1 MSVLG
6 GRERRRLELYDSDKN
21 SLLYAHLLDDDG
33 TGNVQEL
40 MRILHDKASEEI
52 EKQEKAKKKAMAVSE
67 ASKTNLNLTPT
78 VSAQMK
84 NNAEATDEEVVPTK
98 TKKAKAEVQLL
109 LEDSDNEGH
118 ENKGNIVAASPAGAL
133 PGIVVDEYTYRLCD
147 LVASDFKMPPQDTDF
162 SLTHEQLIKACKI
175 LLYKQNLNS
184 KKNSYERE
192 ELANMINE
200 RVTQIENLTKSSLEE
215 VNAFLHTVHSDF
227 EHFLAKHK
235 KDHTEIHVRAL
246 RQQEDLAAMIASYS
260 QTKQSV
266 DNYATVLSCLIEFQ
280 SME

>member
-84 NNAEATDEEVVPTK
+84 NNAEATDEEVVPT
-98 TKKAKAEVQLL
+98 
-109 LEDSDNEGH
+109 
-118 ENKGNIVAASPAGAL
+118 
-133 PGIVVDEYTYRLCD
+133 
-147 LVASDFKMPPQDTDF
+147 
-162 SLTHEQLIKACKI
+162 
-175 LLYKQNLNS
+175 
-184 KKNSYERE
+184 
-192 ELANMINE
+192 
-200 RVTQIENLTKSSLEE
+200 
-215 VNAFLHTVHSDF
+215 
-227 EHFLAKHK
+227 
-235 KDHTEIHVRAL
+235 
-246 RQQEDLAAMIASYS
+246 
-260 QTKQSV
+260 
-266 DNYATVLSCLIEFQ
+266 
-280 SME
+280 

>member
-1 MSVLG
+1 MQNHCSQLDNYIEKYLPIHTQIQMTETLMSVLG

-98 TKKAKAEVQLL
+98 TKKAKAEV
-109 LEDSDNEGH
+109 
-118 ENKGNIVAASPAGAL
+118 
-133 PGIVVDEYTYRLCD
+133 
-147 LVASDFKMPPQDTDF
+147 
-162 SLTHEQLIKACKI
+162 
-175 LLYKQNLNS
+175 
-184 KKNSYERE
+184 
-192 ELANMINE
+192 
-200 RVTQIENLTKSSLEE
+200 
-215 VNAFLHTVHSDF
+215 
-227 EHFLAKHK
+227 
-235 KDHTEIHVRAL
+235 
-246 RQQEDLAAMIASYS
+246 
-260 QTKQSV
+260 
-266 DNYATVLSCLIEFQ
+266 
-280 SME
+280 